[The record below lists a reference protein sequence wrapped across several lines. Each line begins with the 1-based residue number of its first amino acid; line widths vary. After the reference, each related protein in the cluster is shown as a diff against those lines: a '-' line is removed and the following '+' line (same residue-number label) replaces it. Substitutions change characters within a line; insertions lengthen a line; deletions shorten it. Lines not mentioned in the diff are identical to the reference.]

1 VGSGAAASSIERVLD
16 AHGKELYEE
25 TWESLPEVVKA
36 LKPRLELEGEIE
48 EIERWLVFA
57 VPRPSCPARAW
68 TSLRAR
74 SSLSARTTAAN
85 TLSYGGRQGF
95 TFLRRT

>member
-57 VPRPSCPARAW
+57 GPD
-68 TSLRAR
+68 
-74 SSLSARTTAAN
+74 
-85 TLSYGGRQGF
+85 GEEE
-95 TFLRRT
+95 FLALAPITIFQLEERFPDCEIGY